1 MTLHAG
7 ASFSYFHSWSIK
19 VVVYSFDSKLD
30 RPLFQCSLK
39 KKIKLHGGSI
49 WRGALSLSTKK
60 KVLPL
65 QTPLSGCYVIWSHDS
80 VCYTDIEISAPASDL
95 TCFFHR
101 ISARDASLICSTAF
115 PFVFIFLRRTARAL
129 FFYCRIYIDTY
140 LSRLMLSYFLNKRRR
155 KTPRSPASLACRSR
169 LVFVSREI
177 TSDRATHICILTLSP
192 RGGLHCVL
200 NSLRLLNKRPSTLVP
215 KQFAHTADCS

>member
-1 MTLHAG
+1 MVEA
-7 ASFSYFHSWSIK
+7 
-19 VVVYSFDSKLD
+19 FDAEHYLC
-30 RPLFQCSLK
+30 LQ
-39 KKIKLHGGSI
+39 
-49 WRGALSLSTKK
+49 KK

-129 FFYCRIYIDTY
+129 FFLLPYIHRY
-140 LSRLMLSYFLNKRRR
+140 LFVTFNDIIFLKQAQEKNPEKSRFSRLPITFGIRLAGDHFRPRDAHMHSHTFAARR
-155 KTPRSPASLACRSR
+155 T
-169 LVFVSREI
+169 
-177 TSDRATHICILTLSP
+177 
-192 RGGLHCVL
+192 
-200 NSLRLLNKRPSTLVP
+200 SLRIE
-215 KQFAHTADCS
+215 